1 MAINPK
7 AIPLFSDLD
16 PRYAQVADVET
27 IIGLWTFDRAPNSP
41 FAVSAGSAKV
51 DNLDADLL
59 DGQHLSDL
67 DARYANVIGDTFT
80 GDVTFETQIFTDT
93 INERTADAGVTIDGV
108 LCKDGVIPDSAY
120 PNALL
125 LDGSRSMQG
134 NLKPAETDTYSLGKA
149 SYAWY
154 SIFVKNI
161 MAPYKTTALNCGVHL
176 LPDPDLSRNLGSA
189 GAWWA
194 HLFVR
199 DVHLRDTGPI
209 GDYHV
214 RLKAYHDFLFVRNYN
229 DTDYAGLYA
238 KNIKCDSGL
247 EVDGVLDVD
256 GGLDFDDIDIA
267 ATSVS
272 GLSAVIPVTVGG
284 TTKYVPCY
292 DSYA

>member
-1 MAINPK
+1 
-7 AIPLFSDLD
+7 LTEL
-16 PRYAQVADVET
+16 
-27 IIGLWTFDRAPNSP
+27 
-41 FAVSAGSAKV
+41 SAGSAKV

-67 DARYANVIGDTFT
+67 DARYANVIGDTFTVIGDTFT

-134 NLKPAETDTYSLGKA
+134 NLKPAETDTYSLGVA

-176 LPDPDLSRNLGSA
+176 LPEFG
-189 GAWWA
+189 
-194 HLFVR
+194 
-199 DVHLRDTGPI
+199 
-209 GDYHV
+209 
-214 RLKAYHDFLFVRNYN
+214 
-229 DTDYAGLYA
+229 
-238 KNIKCDSGL
+238 
-247 EVDGVLDVD
+247 
-256 GGLDFDDIDIA
+256 
-267 ATSVS
+267 
-272 GLSAVIPVTVGG
+272 
-284 TTKYVPCY
+284 
-292 DSYA
+292 